1 MDDLIVKY
9 LTDKLDADE
18 SMAFAA
24 RLEGDAD
31 YRDELKLTV
40 AALAV
45 ADLCLDAGTGDDGLS
60 DTQCHE
66 PVADETK

>member
-18 SMAFAA
+18 SKALAA
-24 RLEGDAD
+24 RLESDAD
-31 YRDELKLTV
+31 YRDEFKLTV

-45 ADLCLDAGTGDDGLS
+45 ADLCLDAGPGDGQAG
-60 DTQCHE
+60 TQCHE
-66 PVADETK
+66 PVADETN